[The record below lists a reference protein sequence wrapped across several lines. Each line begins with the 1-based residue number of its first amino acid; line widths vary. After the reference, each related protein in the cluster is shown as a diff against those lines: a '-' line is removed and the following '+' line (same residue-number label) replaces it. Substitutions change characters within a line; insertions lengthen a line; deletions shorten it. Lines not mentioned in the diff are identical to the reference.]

1 MKLTEVIVA
10 VAIFLIACA
19 VFSASLINVRR
30 VVDRSEAFSKNAV
43 ELLDTDTLIRKEIK
57 RINVP
62 YWKSFDSEFKREK
75 ILLEENLKNIG
86 KDKGFEVESVC
97 YVYDRRH
104 RSEGIKIEWKIY
116 GRKYVCQEFIRQRI
130 VNEE

>member
-30 VVDRSEAFSKNAV
+30 SVDRSEAFSKNAV
-43 ELLDTDTLIRKEIK
+43 ALLDTDTLIRKEIK
-57 RINVP
+57 KINVP
-62 YWKSFDSEFKREK
+62 YWKSFDSEFRKEK

-86 KDKGFEVESVC
+86 KDKGFEVESVSS
-97 YVYDRRH
+97 VYDRKH

>member
-30 VVDRSEAFSKNAV
+30 IVDRSEAFSKKAV
-43 ELLDTDTLIRKEIK
+43 VLLDTDALIRKEIK
-57 RINVP
+57 KINAP
-62 YWKSFDSEFKREK
+62 YWKSFDREFEKEK
-75 ILLEENLKNIG
+75 ILLEENLKNIC
-86 KDKGFEVESVC
+86 KDKGFEVEKVSS
-97 YVYDRRH
+97 VYDRKH
-104 RSEGIKIEWKIY
+104 HSEGIKIEWKIY
-116 GRKYVCQEFIRQRI
+116 GKKYSCQEFIKQRI

>member
-30 VVDRSEAFSKNAV
+30 GVDRSEAFSKNAV
-43 ELLDTDTLIRKEIK
+43 ALLDTDTLIRKEIK

-62 YWKSFDSEFKREK
+62 YWKSFDSEFKKEK

-86 KDKGFEVESVC
+86 KEKGFEVESVSS
-97 YVYDRRH
+97 VYDRKR
-104 RSEGIKIEWKIY
+104 RSEGIKVEWKIY

>member
-30 VVDRSEAFSKNAV
+30 SVDRSEAFSKNAV
-43 ELLDTDTLIRKEIK
+43 ALLDTDTLIRKEIK
-57 RINVP
+57 KINVP
-62 YWKSFDSEFKREK
+62 YWKNFDSEFKKEK

-86 KDKGFEVESVC
+86 KDKGFEVESVSF
-97 YVYDRRH
+97 VYDRKH

>member
-10 VAIFLIACA
+10 VAIFLIACT
-19 VFSASLINVRR
+19 VFSASLINVMRG
-30 VVDRSEAFSKNAV
+30 VDRSEAFSKNAV
-43 ELLDTDTLIRKEIK
+43 ALLDTDTIIRKEIK
-57 RINVP
+57 KINVP
-62 YWKSFDSEFKREK
+62 YWKSFDSEFKKEK
-75 ILLEENLKNIG
+75 ILLEESLKNIG
-86 KDKGFEVESVC
+86 KDKGFKVESVSS
-97 YVYDRRH
+97 VYDRKR

>member
-30 VVDRSEAFSKNAV
+30 IVDRSEAFSKNAV
-43 ELLDTDTLIRKEIK
+43 VLLDADTLIRKEIK
-57 RINVP
+57 KINAP
-62 YWKSFDSEFKREK
+62 YWKSFDSEFKKEK

-86 KDKGFEVESVC
+86 KDKGFEVESVSS
-97 YVYDRRH
+97 VYDRKH

>member
-30 VVDRSEAFSKNAV
+30 SVDRSEAFSKNAV
-43 ELLDTDTLIRKEIK
+43 ALLDTDTLIRKEIK
-57 RINVP
+57 KINVP
-62 YWKSFDSEFKREK
+62 YWKSFDSEFKKEK

-86 KDKGFEVESVC
+86 KDKGFEVESVSS
-97 YVYDRRH
+97 VYDRKH
-104 RSEGIKIEWKIY
+104 RSEGIKIGWKIY

>member
-19 VFSASLINVRR
+19 VFSVSLINVRR
-30 VVDRSEAFSKNAV
+30 GVDRSEAFSKNAV
-43 ELLDTDTLIRKEIK
+43 ALLDTDTLIRKEIK
-57 RINVP
+57 KINAP
-62 YWKSFDSEFKREK
+62 YWKSFDSEFKKEK

-86 KDKGFEVESVC
+86 KDKGFEVESVSS
-97 YVYDRRH
+97 VYDRKR

>member
-62 YWKSFDSEFKREK
+62 Y
-75 ILLEENLKNIG
+75 
-86 KDKGFEVESVC
+86 
-97 YVYDRRH
+97 
-104 RSEGIKIEWKIY
+104 
-116 GRKYVCQEFIRQRI
+116 
-130 VNEE
+130 

>member
-19 VFSASLINVRR
+19 VFSVSLINVRR
-30 VVDRSEAFSKNAV
+30 GVDRSEAFSKNAV
-43 ELLDTDTLIRKEIK
+43 ALLDTDTLIRKEIK
-57 RINVP
+57 KINVP
-62 YWKSFDSEFKREK
+62 YWKSFDSELKKEK

-86 KDKGFEVESVC
+86 KDKGFEVESVSS
-97 YVYDRRH
+97 VYNRKR

>member
-30 VVDRSEAFSKNAV
+30 SVDRSEAFSKNAV
-43 ELLDTDTLIRKEIK
+43 ALLDTDTLIRKEIK
-57 RINVP
+57 KINVP
-62 YWKSFDSEFKREK
+62 YWKSFDSEFRKEK
-75 ILLEENLKNIG
+75 ILLEEKLKNIV
-86 KDKGFEVESVC
+86 KDKGFEVESVSS
-97 YVYDRRH
+97 VYGRKH

>member
-30 VVDRSEAFSKNAV
+30 SVDRSEAFSKNAV
-43 ELLDTDTLIRKEIK
+43 ALLDTDTLIRKEIK
-57 RINVP
+57 KINVP
-62 YWKSFDSEFKREK
+62 YWKSFDSEFKKEK

-86 KDKGFEVESVC
+86 KDKGFEVESVSF
-97 YVYDRRH
+97 VYDRKH

>member
-30 VVDRSEAFSKNAV
+30 GVDRSEAFSKNAV
-43 ELLDTDTLIRKEIK
+43 ELLDIK
-57 RINVP
+57 KINVP
-62 YWKSFDSEFKREK
+62 YWKSFDSEFNKEK
-75 ILLEENLKNIG
+75 MVLEGRLNNLGI
-86 KDKGFEVESVC
+86 DKGFEVESVSS
-97 YVYDRRH
+97 VYDRKR

>member
-30 VVDRSEAFSKNAV
+30 SVDRSEAFSKNAV
-43 ELLDTDTLIRKEIK
+43 ALLDTDTLIRKEIEK
-57 RINVP
+57 INVP
-62 YWKSFDSEFKREK
+62 YWKNFDSEFKKEK

-86 KDKGFEVESVC
+86 KDKGFEVESVSF
-97 YVYDRRH
+97 VYDRKH

>member
-30 VVDRSEAFSKNAV
+30 GVYRSESFSKNAAA
-43 ELLDTDTLIRKEIK
+43 LLDADTLIRKEIK
-57 RINVP
+57 KINVP
-62 YWKSFDSEFKREK
+62 YWKNFDREFEKEK

-86 KDKGFEVESVC
+86 KDKGFEVEGVSS
-97 YVYDRRH
+97 VYDRKR
-104 RSEGIKIEWKIY
+104 RSEGIKVEWKAC
-116 GRKYVCQEFIRQRI
+116 GRKYASREFIRQRI
-130 VNEE
+130 ADEE

>member
-10 VAIFLIACA
+10 VAIFLIACT

-30 VVDRSEAFSKNAV
+30 GVDRSKAFSKNAV
-43 ELLDTDTLIRKEIK
+43 ALLDTDTLIRKEIK
-57 RINVP
+57 KINAP
-62 YWKSFDSEFKREK
+62 YWKSFDSEFKKEK

-86 KDKGFEVESVC
+86 KDKGFEVESVSS
-97 YVYDRRH
+97 VYDRKR

>member
-10 VAIFLIACA
+10 VAIFLIACT
-19 VFSASLINVRR
+19 VFSASLINVMRG
-30 VVDRSEAFSKNAV
+30 VDRSEAFSKNAV
-43 ELLDTDTLIRKEIK
+43 ALLDTDTIIRKEIK
-57 RINVP
+57 KINVP
-62 YWKSFDSEFKREK
+62 YWKSFDSEFKKEK
-75 ILLEENLKNIG
+75 ILLEESLKNIG
-86 KDKGFEVESVC
+86 KDKGFKVESVSS
-97 YVYDRRH
+97 VYDRKH

>member
-30 VVDRSEAFSKNAV
+30 SVDRSEAFSKNAV
-43 ELLDTDTLIRKEIK
+43 ALLDTDTLIRKEIK
-57 RINVP
+57 KINVP
-62 YWKSFDSEFKREK
+62 YWKSFDSEFRKEK

-86 KDKGFEVESVC
+86 KDKGFEVESVSF
-97 YVYDRRH
+97 VYDRKH

>member
-19 VFSASLINVRR
+19 VFSVSLINVRR
-30 VVDRSEAFSKNAV
+30 GVDRSEAFSKKAV
-43 ELLDTDTLIRKEIK
+43 ALLDTDTLIRKEIK
-57 RINVP
+57 KINVP
-62 YWKSFDSEFKREK
+62 YWKSFDSELKKEK

-86 KDKGFEVESVC
+86 KDKGFEVESVSS
-97 YVYDRRH
+97 VYNRKR

>member
-30 VVDRSEAFSKNAV
+30 IVDRSETFSKNAV
-43 ELLDTDTLIRKEIK
+43 VLLDTDALIRKEIK
-57 RINVP
+57 KINAP
-62 YWKSFDSEFKREK
+62 YWKSEFKKEK

-86 KDKGFEVESVC
+86 KDKGFEVESVSS
-97 YVYDRRH
+97 VYDRKH
-104 RSEGIKIEWKIY
+104 HSEGIKVEWKIY
-116 GRKYVCQEFIRQRI
+116 GKKYSCQEFIKQRI

>member
-30 VVDRSEAFSKNAV
+30 SVDRSEAFSKNAV
-43 ELLDTDTLIRKEIK
+43 ALLDTDTLIRKEIK
-57 RINVP
+57 KINVP
-62 YWKSFDSEFKREK
+62 YWKNFDSEFKKEK

-86 KDKGFEVESVC
+86 KDKGFEVESVSS
-97 YVYDRRH
+97 VYNRKR
-104 RSEGIKIEWKIY
+104 RSEGIKI
-116 GRKYVCQEFIRQRI
+116 
-130 VNEE
+130 

>member
-19 VFSASLINVRR
+19 VFSVSLINVRR
-30 VVDRSEAFSKNAV
+30 GVDRSEAFSKNAV
-43 ELLDTDTLIRKEIK
+43 ALLDTDTIIRKEIK

-62 YWKSFDSEFKREK
+62 YWKTFDSEFKREK

-86 KDKGFEVESVC
+86 KDKGFEVESVSS
-97 YVYDRRH
+97 VYDRKR
-104 RSEGIKIEWKIY
+104 RSEGIKVEWKIY